1 MTVRFLPS
9 NRTRLPCELG
19 ERRPAATTTPA
30 LTSSPLN
37 FSYSAIASGVGG
49 VAALLWSPSF
59 ASTSTR
65 ISLSFSLDLIRR
77 LFEDLIRILAAWA
90 PQSLIHTS
98 NDRGPFRHSGAP
110 AARTHR
116 LVLLRSGRREL
127 SAPSAPCAYARVA
140 LSCSA
145 QSSLS
150 RAGRD
155 RRAREVSATR
165 VLDTVPDGDAVWLG

>member
-77 LFEDLIRILAAWA
+77 LFEDLIRFLAAWA

-116 LVLLRSGRREL
+116 LVLLRSGRRAV
-127 SAPSAPCAYARVA
+127 SAPFAPHADASRA
-140 LSCSA
+140 LGCLA
-145 QSSLS
+145 QSSRSLS
-150 RAGRD
+150 RPGP
-155 RRAREVSATR
+155 RA
-165 VLDTVPDGDAVWLG
+165 